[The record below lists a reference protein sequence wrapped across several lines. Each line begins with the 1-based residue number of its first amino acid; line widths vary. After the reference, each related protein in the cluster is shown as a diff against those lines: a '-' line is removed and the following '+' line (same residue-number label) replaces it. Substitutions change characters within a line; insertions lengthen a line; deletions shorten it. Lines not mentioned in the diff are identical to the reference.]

1 MGCKASKDL
10 PVEPTTKAAESSA
23 PVLTEATAEER
34 ALLQLKLTFDSIDAS
49 DDGSVSKAELSA
61 ALDKD
66 ACLGA
71 LIKEAGLNTSFHVLD
86 SLDTNK
92 DGRVTWDEF
101 HLHLKKAAV
110 VKATGG
116 LAAAEGPAAEKALV
130 QLKKIF
136 DSIIG
141 ASLQNGTVSKV
152 ELAAALKKD
161 DQLEKLISE
170 AGFGAKCNTFEQ
182 LDTNM
187 DGRIMWQEFE
197 AHLRTAA
204 REVVKEDGDLSSA
217 VVLDRVDAEG
227 PLAPKSA
234 WCC

>member
-1 MGCKASKDL
+1 
-10 PVEPTTKAAESSA
+10 VEPTTKTDGSSP
-23 PVLTEATAEER
+23 PVITEATAEER
-34 ALLQLKLTFDSIDAS
+34 ALTQLKVIFDGIDAN
-49 DDGSVSKAELSA
+49 DDGSVSKAELTA

-71 LIKEAGLNTSFHVLD
+71 LIKEAGLNTSFSVLD

-101 HLHLKKAAV
+101 HFHLKKAAV
-110 VKATGG
+110 EEVKATGD
-116 LAAAEGPAAEKALV
+116 LAAAEAPADEKALA

-136 DSIIG
+136 DSMD
-141 ASLQNGTVSKV
+141 ANKDGTVSKS
-152 ELAAALKKD
+152 ELSTALKKD

-170 AGFGAKCNTFEQ
+170 AGFSANYNTFEQ
-182 LDTNM
+182 LDTNS

-197 AHLRTAA
+197 AHLRKAA
-204 REVVKEDGDLSSA
+204 KEVVKEDGDLSSA

-227 PLAPKSA
+227 PLEPKSA